1 MTKTKV
7 RLDQV
12 EYGDMVEVAGQ
23 IYTVSSIDGP
33 DSQGVW
39 DCYLLDQ
46 GGACHHR
53 VLAGGVD
60 LYYQQAED

>member
-1 MTKTKV
+1 MTKVKV

-33 DSQGVW
+33 DSHNVY
-39 DCYLLDQ
+39 DVYLLDQ
-46 GGACHHR
+46 QGACHHR

-60 LYYQQAED
+60 LYYEQTED